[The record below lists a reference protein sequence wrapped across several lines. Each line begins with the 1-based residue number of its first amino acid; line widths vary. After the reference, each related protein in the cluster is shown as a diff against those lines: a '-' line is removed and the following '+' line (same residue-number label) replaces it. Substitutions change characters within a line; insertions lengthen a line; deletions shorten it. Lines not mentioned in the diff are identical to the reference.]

1 MLRHSFTYKFRTAQ
15 NLFIA
20 FVAGT
25 LFAKPT
31 MHTDTVADAT
41 KFAGVLFFAVVQML
55 FDGQLPFLLPP
66 HTLLVTTLQVLTL
79 ALIQSW

>member
-1 MLRHSFTYKFRTAQ
+1 MLRHSFTYKFRTVQ
-15 NLFIA
+15 NLFVA

-31 MHTDTVADAT
+31 MHTDTVTDAT

-55 FDGQLPFLLPP
+55 FDGQLLILPPPPFLL
-66 HTLLVTTLQVLTL
+66 L
-79 ALIQSW
+79 